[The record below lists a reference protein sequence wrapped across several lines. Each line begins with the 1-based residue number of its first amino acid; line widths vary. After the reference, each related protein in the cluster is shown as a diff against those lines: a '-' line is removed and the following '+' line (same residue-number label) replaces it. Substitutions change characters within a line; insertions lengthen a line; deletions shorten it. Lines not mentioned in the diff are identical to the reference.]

1 MLEGLMQNDFQLTV
15 PAIARRLESCYG
27 DAEVITLR
35 EDGPDHVTYAAV
47 AERVSRLARA
57 LGRLGVEPGD
67 RVGTFAWNNQRH
79 LELYLAVPSVGAVLH
94 TVNVRLFPE
103 QITYIINHAADR
115 VVFVDDSL
123 VPMLAP
129 LVDQLEGVR
138 QWVVMGDGPMPE
150 GLPGAISYE
159 ELLADAGPG
168 AYDFPEIDERQ
179 AASLCYTSGTTGD
192 PKGVLYSHRSIALH
206 STAMCMADSL
216 GLSAADRLLAIV
228 PMFHVNAWGLPY
240 SAALTGATLLM
251 PGPTC
256 RVSRW
261 RA

>member
-1 MLEGLMQNDFQLTV
+1 M
-15 PAIARRLESCYG
+15 
-27 DAEVITLR
+27 
-35 EDGPDHVTYAAV
+35 
-47 AERVSRLARA
+47 
-57 LGRLGVEPGD
+57 
-67 RVGTFAWNNQRH
+67 
-79 LELYLAVPSVGAVLH
+79 PSVGAVLH
-94 TVNVRLFPE
+94 TVNIRLFPE
-103 QITYIINHAADR
+103 QIAYIINHASDR

-123 VPMLAP
+123 VSALAP
-129 LVDQLEGVR
+129 LVDQLDEVR
-138 QWVVMGDGPMPE
+138 QWVVIGDGPIPD

-159 ELLADAGPG
+159 QLLAEAGPG
-168 AYDFPEIDERQ
+168 EYDFPEIDERQ
-179 AASLCYTSGTTGD
+179 AAALCYTSGTTGN

-251 PGPTC
+251 PGHTS

-261 RA
+261 RG